1 MLSGVVAFLIVI
13 ILVLAVPVT
22 LTYRVSWRRGFQANI
37 TLKWLFGL
45 VHIPLP
51 STTSTTPAS
60 EQKTIT
66 PKVSKKQRASRKTNP
81 VVALRQSAFRRRL
94 FRFASDVWHAI
105 HKQHVVL
112 RIRIGLGDPADTGQL
127 WAVIG
132 PLSGILA
139 TFQDALIE
147 IEPEFIDAVF
157 ELDSSGNIRII
168 PLQLLYIAIGLLVS
182 PAFWRGVNQMRVAA
196 N

>member
-1 MLSGVVAFLIVI
+1 MLSGIVAFLIVL
-13 ILVLAVPVT
+13 ILMLAVPVT
-22 LTYRVSWRRGFQANI
+22 LTYRVNWRRSFEANI

-45 VHIPLP
+45 VRIPLP
-51 STTSTTPAS
+51 STASTTPVG

-66 PKVSKKQRASRKTNP
+66 SKGTKKRRTNRKTNP
-81 VVALRQSAFRRRL
+81 MVALRQSAFRRRL
-94 FRFASDVWHAI
+94 FRFVSDVWHAI

-127 WAVIG
+127 WAVLG
-132 PLSGILA
+132 PLSGMLA
-139 TFQDALIE
+139 TFQDILIE
-147 IEPEFIDAVF
+147 IEPEFVDTVF
-157 ELDSSGNIRII
+157 ELDSSGNIRVI
-168 PLQLLYIAIGLLVS
+168 PLQLLYIASGLLVS